1 MLEWAES
8 GMRLMPATSESERI
22 ERLRQLLQQL
32 VRNMRAGASSADD
45 ASARELLE
53 TATEVIEGLIRSFYL
68 YEERH
73 EGAMAAP

>member
-1 MLEWAES
+1 
-8 GMRLMPATSESERI
+8 MRLMAATSESERI

-32 VRNMRAGASSADD
+32 VRNMRAGVNSAED

-73 EGAMAAP
+73 ETAMATT